1 MPRKKTIMFN
11 LIFLIMSNLNEF
23 KVEELEQRLEMGK
36 WTASAD
42 IKASCTGHDCKGTA
56 TVGISRT
63 F

>member
-1 MPRKKTIMFN
+1 MFN